1 MAPIDEVRLFPMFNF
16 FRRVNPNTKGVD
28 GWTALEI
35 AATSGVIEIVQILL
49 ADKRT
54 QFLSGSTRGSPLHL
68 AA

>member
-1 MAPIDEVRLFPMFNF
+1 MNAIVF
-16 FRRVNPNTKGVD
+16 FSHEFFWSPNTKGVD
-28 GWTALEI
+28 GWTALVI